1 MSRKQKAYNT
11 IKALKGRVPDQAT
24 WRRIV
29 QAAGYS
35 AYRDAAGFY
44 GGRYPSMVL
53 NADGSRS
60 LTAHGW
66 RRAG

>member
-1 MSRKQKAYNT
+1 MTRKENVYDAVQQLNG
-11 IKALKGRVPDQAT
+11 LVPDQVT

-44 GGRYPSMVL
+44 GGRRPSMVRDI
-53 NADGSRS
+53 DGGRR
-60 LTAHGW
+60 LTADGW
-66 RRAG
+66 RRAR